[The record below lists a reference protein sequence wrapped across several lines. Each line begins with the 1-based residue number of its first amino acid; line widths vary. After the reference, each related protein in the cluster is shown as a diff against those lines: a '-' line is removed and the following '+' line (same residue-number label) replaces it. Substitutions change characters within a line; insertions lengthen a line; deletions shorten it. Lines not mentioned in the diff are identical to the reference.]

1 MALLLKILKQF
12 LLYYIILR
20 KDFLKNT
27 SYIGEIID
35 RVKKNDIL
43 AQRILYETFAKEML
57 LLSSRMTANNEAAKD
72 ILQESFICA
81 FQNINKLKE
90 ILKFRA
96 WLKRIVINNC
106 LKHLKDKEY
115 FQDIDTVSDII
126 DDCDDEWFKKV
137 SLEQIT
143 QQINQLPEGCRQIF
157 TLYLFEDYKHK
168 EIAQLLNITESTS
181 KSQYQR
187 ALKLL
192 QQKLKIYL
200 P

>member
-1 MALLLKILKQF
+1 MKSI
-12 LLYYIILR
+12 
-20 KDFLKNT
+20 
-27 SYIGEIID
+27 SYITEIID
-35 RVKKNDIL
+35 RAKKNDIL
-43 AQRILYETFAKEML
+43 AQRILYETFVKEML
-57 LLSSRMTANNEAAKD
+57 LLSSRMISNKEEAKD

-81 FQNINKLKE
+81 FQNIHKLKE
-90 ILKFRA
+90 TSKFRA

-115 FQDIDTVSDII
+115 FQNIDSVSDVV

-137 SLEQIT
+137 SFEQIT

-157 TLYLFEDYKHK
+157 TLYLFEDYKHR

-187 ALKLL
+187 AIKLL